1 MHWLIA
7 TDLDGTLLDDDYPVA
22 AAAAAIDGLFG
33 LPAVARGAVTL
44 QVALATSKSLAECVR
59 LAQRCAR
66 RPIIAFENGAGLAWP
81 TATGKGGS
89 APGEGAYECALA
101 GMDYARIRR
110 HLRRLRSIP
119 DYRFRGFG
127 DMSAAEVAERTGL
140 DAQSAAAAMRR
151 KASEPLVWE
160 GSPAALRSFAG
171 ELDGLGLGLQLGGR
185 FHHVTGRSS
194 KADALAAI
202 RCRVAGRRRGAI
214 TALACGDA
222 PNDVDMM
229 RAADRAL
236 VFPGSNGGYV
246 LPEGPKVT
254 HAPGAGPDVWSR
266 CVASLIQSNSP
277 EVNSA

>member
-33 LPAVARGAVTL
+33 LPAVTAGAVTL

-81 TATGKGGS
+81 TAADKRGG
-89 APGEGAYECALA
+89 AGGEDAYEWSCA
-101 GMDYARIRR
+101 GMDYGRIRA
-110 HLRRLRSIP
+110 HLRKLRSIP

-127 DMSAAEVAERTGL
+127 DMSPAEVAERTGL
-140 DAQSAAAAMRR
+140 DAESAADAMRR

-160 GSPAALRSFAG
+160 GSPAALRSFADD
-171 ELDGLGLGLQLGGR
+171 LDGLGLSLALGGR
-185 FHHVTGRSS
+185 FHHVTGHSS
-194 KADALAAI
+194 KAGALATI
-202 RCRVAGRRRGAI
+202 RRRAAACRRPAM
-214 TALACGDA
+214 TTLACGDA

-236 VFPGSNGGYV
+236 VFPGSNGSYV
-246 LPEGPKVT
+246 LPQGPTVT

-266 CVASLIQSNSP
+266 CVSSLIQAN
-277 EVNSA
+277 